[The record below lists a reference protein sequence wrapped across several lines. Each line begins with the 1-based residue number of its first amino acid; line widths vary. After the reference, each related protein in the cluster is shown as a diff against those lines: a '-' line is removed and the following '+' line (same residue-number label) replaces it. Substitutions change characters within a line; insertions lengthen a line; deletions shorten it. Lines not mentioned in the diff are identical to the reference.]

1 MTEIRE
7 DMLKVKRMVSEVEMI
22 LGKREGETELV
33 NKLIDAENLLT
44 YCMSRLENAVVP
56 PCKVGDTV
64 WAIAI
69 TGKIYKYTVNGFH
82 YFEDKHFM
90 FGAHRIREDGKK
102 VNPTWQ
108 DSEIGKT
115 VFLTREEAEKALKER
130 ETE

>member
-1 MTEIRE
+1 MTDRERLIEILE
-7 DMLKVKRMVSEVEMI
+7 DTLHEWECDVQP
-22 LGKREGETELV
+22 ETLSQ
-33 NKLIDAENLLT
+33 IAEHL
-44 YCMSRLENAVVP
+44 LENGVIVP

-69 TGKIYKYTVNGFH
+69 TGKIYKYMVNGFH

-90 FGAHRIREDGKK
+90 FGAYRIREDGKK

-115 VFLTREEAEKALKER
+115 VFLSLKEAEKALAER
-130 ETE
+130 RLNNGHETST